1 MKTTKLPDM
10 TARKARHCHGFT
22 LIELLVVISIIS
34 LLVAILLPALGSAR
48 KAARLTA
55 CASNVRQMGLALN
68 MYAQDNSRNLPQV
81 FINTSSVKPWDSINI
96 WIDWNTTYNGYRS
109 VGILYD
115 QEYMQSWNALYCPS
129 QREPRYMA
137 SDYSNFPRRNDGSSS
152 SRCSYNIMYQ
162 WINSKWQ
169 IPLIDEFGKNPVLW
183 DIFSAPEQT
192 ADIAHDDKWNV
203 LYGDGHVKLFQ
214 SDMYIETGFGSDIKF
229 RSFREV
235 IFAGQS
241 DSHPYASRM
250 VQRMAKNF

>member
-1 MKTTKLPDM
+1 V
-10 TARKARHCHGFT
+10 AHGFT

-34 LLVAILLPALGSAR
+34 LLVAILLPALASAR

-68 MYAQDNSRNLPQV
+68 MYAQDNDRHLPEV

-96 WIDWNTTYNGYRS
+96 WFSWASTYKGYRS

-115 QEYMQSWNALYCPS
+115 QDYMQSWNALYCPS
-129 QREPRYMA
+129 QRETRYMQ
-137 SDYSNFPRRNDGSSS
+137 SGYNINFPQDNGGATST
-152 SRCSYNIMYQ
+152 RCSYNIMYQ
-162 WINSKWQ
+162 WIDGKWQ
-169 IPLIDEFGKNPVLW
+169 IPLIDEFGKRPVLW

-214 SDMYIETGFGSDIKF
+214 SDMYMETGFGSDIKF

-250 VQRMAKNF
+250 VQRMASNF